1 MGQRA
6 RALLRAAWDGNPA
19 GGVVRLFGGAAL
31 AAAAVEL
38 VFGRTVYGHLGP
50 IAYPAGVPLGVIL
63 LGGVVGIL
71 YGLVGMGLILVY
83 RANRIISFAQVG
95 LGLVPA
101 LAALLLVTNHG
112 WPYFAA
118 VALALAGAAALGALI
133 EVLIMRRFLTRARI
147 IATVATI
154 GVAQLLT
161 LPEIYLPKWLANQSI
176 PPGNFPTP
184 FSQFK
189 LGFGGVIFNGN
200 HLLVVVVG
208 FLVLAGLSLFF
219 QRTRVGVAVRASA
232 ENADRALLL
241 GIPVASLSTIV
252 WAIAGLCSGAAI
264 FLRAS
269 VIGLPTGTGLSPLIL
284 LYGLAAAVIGRMER
298 LRMALV
304 GGMLVGVVEQASFY
318 GTNRPDLAS
327 ALVLPIVLVALVPR
341 SAQLVRAFESGMQS
355 FRTLQEFRPI
365 PAELRRLPEV
375 RALRVGAA
383 VLGLTVLM
391 AAPVYVAQRYMG
403 FADIVVIYAI
413 VGVSLVILSGWAGQI
428 SLGQMAFAGLG
439 AAVAGG
445 LSASHGQ
452 DFFVCLLAAG
462 LAGGVLAVIIGLPAL
477 RTQGLFLAVVTFA
490 FAATVE
496 NIVLDRH
503 YTAWLLP
510 DPYSQVLRPI
520 LWQRL
525 DVRGAYGFYYMCVA
539 FLLLAYLSARSIRR
553 SRSARVMIATRDNV
567 RSAQSF
573 GISSTRTRLAA
584 FAISGFMAAVA
595 GALLAFL
602 TGAVD
607 RQAFSLGINV
617 EVFIFAVVGGL
628 TSPAGAI
635 AGAVAY
641 EGLHYVGQ
649 TYGLAGLDTLGI
661 STGALFILNFAPGG
675 LAEVGYGIRDK
686 ALRWVARRRGIVV
699 PSLLAD
705 SERANE
711 PGRVRPPEPARPV
724 VPGRVPDR
732 ALLVCQDVSVEYD
745 RVQVLFGVNIEVH
758 AGEIVALL
766 GTNGAGKSTLLRA
779 VSGLTPVST
788 GRIFFDGA
796 EITKL
801 SPADCLRRGI
811 VQVPGGRA
819 IFPTL
824 TVAEHFALARWNVRD
839 QEADQRQAE
848 ILERFPSLRGSFHN
862 LGGNLSGG
870 MQQQL
875 GLGMAFVA
883 QPRLLVIDELSL
895 GLAPLVVE
903 QLLRLVRELRD
914 GGTTVLI
921 VEQSVNMV
929 LPIADRVYF
938 MEKGEVRFEGAAR
951 ELLEREDVLRSVF
964 LLGAARDHGEG
975 VAEKRPKASA
985 RPRRGAASV
994 DDLQLSTA
1002 AATPAAV
1009 NRNGYAA
1016 NQADLRR
1023 TADVPVLEARQL
1035 VASFGGIRAVDNV
1048 SFTVAP
1054 GEILGVIG
1062 PNGAGKTTV
1071 FDMLSGFVR
1080 PLSGRVLLQGVDVTD
1095 WAPDDRAWEGLGRSF
1110 QDARIFPSMTVA
1122 ENLATALERHLPMHD
1137 HVATALCL
1145 PEVRAVEDD
1154 VAWTVADL
1162 VDLMGLSAYRDKFV
1176 RELSTGSRRV
1186 VDLAMVMAHDPAVL
1200 ILDEPSSGIAQ
1211 RETEALAE
1219 LLERIRKETG
1229 CAMVVIEHDI
1239 PLVTGVSDRLL
1250 ALDLGSIVA
1259 EGRPEEVVRHPR
1271 VVAAYLGTD
1280 EALVKRSGAAV
1291 DVAALVE
1298 MK

>member
-1 MGQRA
+1 MLQEVWRDKRVGGTLRLVGS
-6 RALLRAAWDGNPA
+6 ALLT
-19 GGVVRLFGGAAL
+19 VTL
-31 AAAAVEL
+31 VEL
-38 VFGRTVYGHLGP
+38 VFGRATYGHLGP
-50 IAYPAGVPLGVIL
+50 IPYPLGVPLGVIL
-63 LGGVVGIL
+63 LGAIAGIL

-101 LAALLLVTNHG
+101 LAALLLVTNHH
-112 WPYFAA
+112 WPYFGA
-118 VALALAGAAALGALI
+118 VALALVGAAALGALV

-161 LPEIYLPKWLANQSI
+161 LPEIYLPKWLANQSVL
-176 PPGNFPTP
+176 PGNFPTP
-184 FSQFK
+184 FSEFK
-189 LGFGGVIFNGN
+189 VEFEGVIFNGN
-200 HLLVVVVG
+200 HLVVVLVG
-208 FLVLAGLSLFF
+208 LLVLAGLTMFF
-219 QRTRVGVAVRASA
+219 QRTGIGVAVRASA

-252 WAIAGLCSGAAI
+252 WAIAGLCSGVAI

-298 LRMALV
+298 LRLALL

-327 ALVLPIVLVALVPR
+327 ALLLPIILVSLVPR
-341 SAQLVRAFESGMQS
+341 SGQVVRAFETGMQS

-365 PAELRRLPEV
+365 PVELRRLPEV
-375 RALRVGAA
+375 RVLRVAAAALGAG
-383 VLGLTVLM
+383 VLL
-391 AAPVYVAQRYMG
+391 AAPIYVAQRFMG
-403 FADIVVIYAI
+403 FADIVIIYAI

-452 DFFVCLLAAG
+452 DFFVCLALAG

-510 DPYSQVLRPI
+510 DPDSQVLRPI

-525 DVRGAYGFYYMCVA
+525 DVRGAYGFYYLCVA

-584 FAISGFMAAVA
+584 FAVSGFMAAVA
-595 GALLAFL
+595 GGLLAFL

-635 AGAVAY
+635 AGAVIY

-675 LAEVGYGIRDK
+675 LAEVGYGIRD
-686 ALRWVARRRGIVV
+686 AVLRRVARRRGILV
-699 PSLLAD
+699 PSLVADRD
-705 SERANE
+705 SERPATAART
-711 PGRVRPPEPARPV
+711 PVPPKTPVRSAAD
-724 VPGRVPDR
+724 G
-732 ALLVCQDVSVEYD
+732 LLVCRGVDVEYD
-745 RVQVLFGVNIEVH
+745 HVQVLFGVDLEVR

-779 VSGLTPVST
+779 VSGLNPAS
-788 GRIFFDGA
+788 GGEIFFDGLD
-796 EITKL
+796 ITKL
-801 SPADCLRRGI
+801 RPDQRLRLGI

-824 TVAEHFALARWNVRD
+824 TVAEHFRLARWDVHD
-839 QEADQRQAE
+839 GEADQRQAQ
-848 ILERFPSLRGSFHN
+848 ILERFPSLRDALHN
-862 LGGNLSGG
+862 LAGNLSGG
-870 MQQQL
+870 VQQQL

-883 QPRLLVIDELSL
+883 RPRLLVIDELSL
-895 GLAPLVVE
+895 GLAPLIVE

-914 GGTTVLI
+914 QGVTVLI

-951 ELLEREDVLRSVF
+951 DLLEREDVLRSVF
-964 LLGAARDHGEG
+964 LLGAAREG
-975 VAEKRPKASA
+975 GQPTEEADGHPQMTQPRAKPSGISTNPPSVAEPT
-985 RPRRGAASV
+985 P
-994 DDLQLSTA
+994 TA
-1002 AATPAAV
+1002 AAV
-1009 NRNGYAA
+1009 SDNGYARQRIDLA
-1016 NQADLRR
+1016 NRVQG
-1023 TADVPVLEARQL
+1023 PVLEAHHL
-1035 VASFGGIRAVDNV
+1035 VAAFGGIRAVDDV
-1048 SFTVAP
+1048 SFEVAR
-1054 GEILGVIG
+1054 GEILGIIG

-1071 FDMLSGFVR
+1071 FDLLSGFVR
-1080 PLSGRVLLQGVDVTD
+1080 PVSGQVLLAGVDVTD

-1122 ENLATALERHLPMHD
+1122 ENLATALERHLPMRD
-1137 HVATALCL
+1137 HAAAALCL

-1162 VDLMGLSAYRDKFV
+1162 VEMMGLSAFRDKFV

-1186 VDLAMVMAHDPAVL
+1186 VDLAMVLAHDPAVL

-1211 RETEALAE
+1211 RETEALAD
-1219 LLERIRKETG
+1219 LLGRIRKETG

-1239 PLVTGVSDRLL
+1239 PLVTHVSDRLL
-1250 ALDLGSIVA
+1250 ALDLGTVVA
-1259 EGRPEEVVRHPR
+1259 EGAPDEVVRHPR

-1280 EALVKRSGAAV
+1280 ETVVRRSGAAV
-1291 DVAALVE
+1291 DLGALVE
-1298 MK
+1298 VPG